1 MTLRMPIS
9 LTRLSTGKEAEPNS
23 PMQAIMIA
31 SNEKLTSIFRPYQSS
46 RSGGTGLGLATA
58 KKIVEAH
65 RGMISVHSEVGKGT
79 SFTIELPL
87 AGGDSAA
94 SEVDQ

>member
-1 MTLRMPIS
+1 MQVS
-9 LTRLSTGKEAEPNS
+9 DTGSGIP
-23 PMQAIMIA
+23 P
-31 SNEKLTSIFRPYQSS
+31 EKLMSIFRPYQSS
-46 RSGGTGLGLATA
+46 RSGGTGLGLAPA

-79 SFTIELPL
+79 SFAIELPL
-87 AGGDSAA
+87 AGGDSVA